1 MEAKRN
7 ELKSLREHNERSYRQ
22 ALANPS
28 LGVTQ
33 RNTGAPHLT
42 LPRGPALRTE
52 ERAARSRSASRH
64 DAREGSVGRSDLDVI
79 SVPRE
84 RQAIERHIGR
94 VDSAHAE
101 RHATHAPHEIRHTP
115 ASEAGTAVTAGIPTD
130 CDHQQWIQ
138 NGATAR
144 ERAER
149 ARAVAQAKRQE
160 SEKKEQARLCVFRRE
175 TGAGRTTKDQVRPGP
190 NCVFKPHQPCAETT
204 EPPTNASDASETNE
218 EKPTA
223 GSADLSA
230 QHQHMEPSAEASDA
244 PEAVSMVAQGDSDD
258 QVVTEDPSAYDG
270 QTKPSTAPS
279 VALEVGF
286 AAARPEPEHDEKHA
300 PDNEAV
306 SMVAQGD
313 TNDEAYDEQT
323 KPSTAPS
330 VALEFRI
337 AAAHPEPEHDE
348 KLASNNEAI
357 SMIAQGDSNDEVVNG
372 DPSAYDGQTKPSTTP
387 SVALE
392 FGIAAVHLEPE
403 HDEKLAP
410 DNEDLCKL
418 GSPMLAGTT
427 RMEQQSDTSEPTTPG
442 DEVFAEAAGK
452 EQQADT
458 SEPTPALDESCPP
471 KRVTATAGPHG
482 PRSRLRQPTKF
493 RDTPSA
499 STTSTAAQGR
509 LRGVPA
515 PSGGAF
521 GSRIPRP
528 CTNSR

>member
-286 AAARPEPEHDEKHA
+286 AAARSEPEHDEKHA
-300 PDNEAV
+300 PE
-306 SMVAQGD
+306 
-313 TNDEAYDEQT
+313 
-323 KPSTAPS
+323 
-330 VALEFRI
+330 
-337 AAAHPEPEHDE
+337 
-348 KLASNNEAI
+348 NEAI